1 MHLVFTYV
9 WIAFPWAN
17 FSFVRSSTGREMMC
31 GRCWRML
38 RGTVCRRWSNKWRKV
53 VPPQLCLLVYNPIC
67 ISTNNY
73 IYIIT
78 IYIYIIIYIYIT
90 YPGIQNHYCHN
101 GGSLTTM
108 FKPKPRMVVHLG
120 VSARFGPSNHRDMIV
135 VSPFIFWR
143 CLSRGFH
150 IPPGFCFGRRVLH
163 LEGQC

>member
-1 MHLVFTYV
+1 MHACTLYSPSNG
-9 WIAFPWAN
+9 IAFPWGN

-53 VPPQLCLLVYNPIC
+53 VPPPQWCLLVYNPRC
-67 ISTNNY
+67 ISTNNHIVI
-73 IYIIT
+73 IYIILF
-78 IYIYIIIYIYIT
+78 YIYIYIT
-90 YPGIQNHYCHN
+90 YPGIQNHYYHN

-135 VSPFIFWR
+135 VGHSFF
-143 CLSRGFH
+143 SRFYDKGLY
-150 IPPGFCFGRRVLH
+150 PLVN
-163 LEGQC
+163 